1 MIRGESPA
9 FGLLYQRYQ
18 PVLHAFAFRFLND
31 HTQAEDVIQDVFMKL
46 AEKPEQ
52 FDLQRKFSSWIF
64 TITANRCK
72 NQLRERKQFS
82 GYHQHERN
90 FSPGT
95 IRSEQAADRPLLQ
108 KKLQQVYESLSEK
121 EKTLFQLRFEKK
133 LGLQQIANQM
143 NMPLGSVKSGL
154 YNLQKK
160 YHPLIQHF
168 SYEN

>member
-1 MIRGESPA
+1 
-9 FGLLYQRYQ
+9 
-18 PVLHAFAFRFLND
+18 
-31 HTQAEDVIQDVFMKL
+31 
-46 AEKPEQ
+46 
-52 FDLQRKFSSWIF
+52 
-64 TITANRCK
+64 
-72 NQLRERKQFS
+72 
-82 GYHQHERN
+82 ERN